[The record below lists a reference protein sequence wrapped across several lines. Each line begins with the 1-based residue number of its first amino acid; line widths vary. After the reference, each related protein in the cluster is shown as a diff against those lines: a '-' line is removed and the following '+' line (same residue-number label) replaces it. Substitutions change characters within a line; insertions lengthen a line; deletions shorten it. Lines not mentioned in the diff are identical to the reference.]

1 MKENQIRKQFHD
13 TVRIQ
18 TRQYKALEK
27 QMLSTL
33 PKERSREAVRQQR
46 DERNRKIAQL
56 HSQYERTITDMLQQ
70 QTVGPQLVCVL
81 TTLDPPTPVIPLDS
95 C

>member
-27 QMLSTL
+27 QMMSTL
-33 PKERSREAVRQQR
+33 PKERYREALRQQR
-46 DERNRKIAQL
+46 DERMRKVAQL
-56 HSQYERTITDMLQQ
+56 HSQYERTIADMLQK
-70 QTVGPQLVCVL
+70 QTVSRP
-81 TTLDPPTPVIPLDS
+81 
-95 C
+95 

>member
-1 MKENQIRKQFHD
+1 MAALGIGESPAASLVQVKENQIRKQFHD

-70 QTVGPQLVCVL
+70 QTVG
-81 TTLDPPTPVIPLDS
+81 T
-95 C
+95 